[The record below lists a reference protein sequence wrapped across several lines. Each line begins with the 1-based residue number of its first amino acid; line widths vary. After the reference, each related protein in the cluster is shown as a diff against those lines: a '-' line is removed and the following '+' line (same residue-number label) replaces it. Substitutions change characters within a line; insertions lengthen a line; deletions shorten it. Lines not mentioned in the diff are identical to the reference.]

1 MAAHVATGSFRAA
14 PSPRHLGPARSGK
27 GIERLLRAMSMIRIE
42 PAVTL
47 DIIGQTHPKVLA
59 RSGQSYRN
67 QLQRLCSDLGL
78 ASRVGFVDRYLED
91 GELQR
96 LVSEPMLW

>member
-1 MAAHVATGSFRAA
+1 MSPPA
-14 PSPRHLGPARSGK
+14 PSAPRRHLVIWGLLGPGK

-67 QLQRLCSDLGL
+67 PLQRLCSDLGL
-78 ASRVGFVDRYLED
+78 ASRVRFVDRYLED

-96 LVSEPMLW
+96 LVSRPMLW